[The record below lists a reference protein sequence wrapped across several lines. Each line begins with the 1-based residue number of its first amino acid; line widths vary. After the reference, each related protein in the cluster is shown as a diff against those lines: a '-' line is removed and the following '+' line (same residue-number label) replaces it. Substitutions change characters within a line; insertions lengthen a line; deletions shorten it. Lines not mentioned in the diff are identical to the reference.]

1 MKPAELKKII
11 REEVAR
17 VIKLNEVDVYV
28 SAEFEEI
35 DGAIDTILEKIKI
48 VYTDKA
54 MLRKYFAMLVE
65 LQEYNERIGVRPR

>member
-1 MKPAELKKII
+1 MKMSELRKIV
-11 REEVAR
+11 REEVSR
-17 VIKLNEVDVYV
+17 VTRMNEVDVYV

-54 MLRKYFAMLVE
+54 MVRKYVAMLVE
-65 LQEYNERIGVRPR
+65 LQEYNESIGVRPR

>member
-17 VIKLNEVDVYV
+17 VIKLNEEDVYV

-35 DGAIDTILEKIKI
+35 DGDIDRIIENIKI
-48 VYTDKA
+48 AYTDKA
-54 MLRKYFAMLVE
+54 MVRKYVAMLVE
-65 LQEYNERIGVRPR
+65 LQEYNVSIGVRPR